1 MSATIK
7 FGFSLV
13 EEWIDQVIVLTTVLS
28 FLAIGIMAYFGTSV
42 VISHILYIP
51 IVLFAYRY
59 PKYGIR
65 FGICISLI
73 YLIEYYL
80 LFWPDLNSF
89 LIGSS
94 RTIFFIFVAAVVSIL
109 SSVIREREQQYRV
122 VVETQYE
129 LIWRMLPDTTCLFV
143 NSAFC
148 NFFSFSEPDLIGKKF
163 CIPLS
168 DTEKKRFCEVIS
180 SLSKRHP
187 VEHINVT
194 IESGTSHLHW
204 LEWTIHGTF
213 DDDGM
218 ILWYQLVGHDITKEK
233 LASLTLIRSEERLN
247 LALECARL
255 GTFSLY
261 STSHMI
267 DVDRR
272 WAEIVGL
279 PPQNTRGDVSEI
291 LYNRVHPDDI
301 DTLRA
306 SIITT
311 EEKNTENQLTFRMQH
326 SSGSWV
332 WVFSAWKCY
341 RNESDTCTLGIT
353 GVLMDVTESQI
364 MHEALLLAN
373 KKLNLLSG
381 ITRHDILNMVT
392 AITGYYELIKEDNIL
407 TGDSKRF
414 LENIFQATRAIQHQI
429 SFTKDYQEMGAEK
442 PRWHRVSDM
451 VHKVSQNSLFSTIT
465 LLDNSQNLLVYADP
479 LFEKVIYNL
488 LENSIRHGERV
499 TEIQIQWHKQKTGA
513 SLVIQDNG
521 VGVPDDMKESI
532 FLRGVG
538 SNTGL
543 GLFLTKEILIL
554 TGMTIVENGERGVG
568 ARFEI
573 LIPEI
578 SFKEQK

>member
-1 MSATIK
+1 
-7 FGFSLV
+7 
-13 EEWIDQVIVLTTVLS
+13 
-28 FLAIGIMAYFGTSV
+28 
-42 VISHILYIP
+42 
-51 IVLFAYRY
+51 
-59 PKYGIR
+59 
-65 FGICISLI
+65 
-73 YLIEYYL
+73 
-80 LFWPDLNSF
+80 
-89 LIGSS
+89 
-94 RTIFFIFVAAVVSIL
+94 
-109 SSVIREREQQYRV
+109 
-122 VVETQYE
+122 
-129 LIWRMLPDTTCLFV
+129 
-143 NSAFC
+143 
-148 NFFSFSEPDLIGKKF
+148 
-163 CIPLS
+163 
-168 DTEKKRFCEVIS
+168 
-180 SLSKRHP
+180 
-187 VEHINVT
+187 
-194 IESGTSHLHW
+194 
-204 LEWTIHGTF
+204 
-213 DDDGM
+213 
-218 ILWYQLVGHDITKEK
+218 
-233 LASLTLIRSEERLN
+233 
-247 LALECARL
+247 
-255 GTFSLY
+255 
-261 STSHMI
+261 
-267 DVDRR
+267 
-272 WAEIVGL
+272 
-279 PPQNTRGDVSEI
+279 
-291 LYNRVHPDDI
+291 
-301 DTLRA
+301 
-306 SIITT
+306 
-311 EEKNTENQLTFRMQH
+311 
-326 SSGSWV
+326 
-332 WVFSAWKCY
+332 
-341 RNESDTCTLGIT
+341 
-353 GVLMDVTESQI
+353 MDVTESQI